1 MSYFKNWLT
10 TSVIEQKEILDKK
23 FKLNRNTA

>member
-10 TSVIEQKEILDKK
+10 TSVIEKKEILDKK